1 MIGRPLLHK
10 PPRGRSAIFPGGKF
24 LDKYLLIQ
32 VGLNPRQPCLFFLYF
47 IYFLSLICFNFTV
60 GKMPYLLDLMN
71 SRTHGAG
78 LAEEIWW
85 LFTFLTAKE
94 DEVVNVLLEQG
105 LVQVR
110 A

>member
-1 MIGRPLLHK
+1 M
-10 PPRGRSAIFPGGKF
+10 S
-24 LDKYLLIQ
+24 
-32 VGLNPRQPCLFFLYF
+32 
-47 IYFLSLICFNFTV
+47 
-60 GKMPYLLDLMN
+60 YLLDLMN
-71 SRTHGAG
+71 SHTHGAG